1 MTGEPIRVL
10 VVEDD
15 PRTAEA
21 HAEYVRRIDGF
32 EPAGIAHTASAARR
46 ALRDAVARDER
57 IHLLLLDLNL
67 PDGHGL
73 DLCRELRASGLV
85 VDVIA
90 VTAVRELDAVRRAVA
105 VGVVQYL
112 IKPFVFEVFAQK
124 LAAYR
129 RFFERMRSP
138 VSTLSQREVDTAF
151 AALRTSNAPGLPKG
165 LSEETL
171 DAVSELLASAPAPLS
186 ASEVADALGLSR
198 VTARRYLEHLAD
210 RGVAIRTPRHGARG
224 RPELE
229 YSRPRG

>member
-1 MTGEPIRVL
+1 MIRAL

-15 PRTAEA
+15 PRTAAA
-21 HAEYVRRIDGF
+21 HAEYLRRIDGF
-32 EPAGIAHTASAARR
+32 EVAGLAHTASAARR
-46 ALRDAVARDER
+46 ELRDAVARGER

-73 DLCRELRASGLV
+73 DLCRELRASGLA

-112 IKPFVFEVFAQK
+112 IKPFVFEVFAEK

-129 RFFERMRSP
+129 DFFDRMRAP

-171 DAVSELLASAPAPLS
+171 DAVSQLLAEGADARS
-186 ASEVADALGLSR
+186 ASEVAEALGLSR

-210 RGVAIRTPRHGARG
+210 RGVAVRAARHGSRG

-229 YSRPRG
+229 YSRPRAATE

>member
-1 MTGEPIRVL
+1 MIRVL

-15 PRTAEA
+15 ARTAAA
-21 HAEYVRRIDGF
+21 HAEFVRRVPGF
-32 EPAGIAHTASAARR
+32 EVAGIAHTASAARR
-46 ALRDAVARDER
+46 ALRDATEPVQ
-57 IHLLLLDLNL
+57 LLLLDLNL

-73 DLCRELRASGLV
+73 DLCRELRASGLA

-112 IKPFVFEVFAQK
+112 IKPFVFEVFAEK
-124 LAAYR
+124 LGAYR
-129 RFFERMRSP
+129 TFHEAMRAP
-138 VSTLSQREVDTAF
+138 VATLSQHEVDGAF

-171 DAVSELLASAPAPLS
+171 EAVATLLASSSEPRS
-186 ASEVADALGLSR
+186 ASEVAEGLGLSR

-210 RGVAIRTPRHGARG
+210 RGVALRAPRHGSRG

-229 YSRPRG
+229 YSRPRVAPPGGG

>member
-1 MTGEPIRVL
+1 MIRVL

-15 PRTAEA
+15 ARTAQA
-21 HAEYVRRIDGF
+21 HAAFVRRVEGF
-32 EPAGIAHTASAARR
+32 DVAGVVGTASAARR
-46 ALRDAVARDER
+46 ALRDAAAGDAPVQ
-57 IHLLLLDLNL
+57 LMLLDLNL

-73 DLCRELRASGLV
+73 DLCRELRASGLA

-90 VTAVRELDAVRRAVA
+90 VTAVRELEAVRRAVA

-112 IKPFVFEVFAQK
+112 IKPFVFEVFAEK
-124 LAAYR
+124 LGAYR
-129 RFFERMRSP
+129 TFHEAMQAP
-138 VSTLSQREVDTAF
+138 VSTLSQHEVDGAF

-171 DAVSELLASAPAPLS
+171 EAVSALLAASPDPRS
-186 ASEVADALGLSR
+186 ASEVAEALGLSR

-210 RGVAIRTPRHGARG
+210 HGVATRAPRHGARG